1 MHLKS
6 VPIALGGGR
15 SGLGKARS
23 VFAGSI
29 DTLLPPVVGAVILPP
44 SLGPMW
50 LSVDVRPIAITLS
63 SQSVTMVSLP
73 VSVSSQIPVAVEIV
87 LFIL

>member
-1 MHLKS
+1 
-6 VPIALGGGR
+6 
-15 SGLGKARS
+15 
-23 VFAGSI
+23 
-29 DTLLPPVVGAVILPP
+29 
-44 SLGPMW
+44 MW